1 MTFGSFDCEPRRRL
15 LCSELPPRSIAGKRP
30 MEPRARSFVRRQFRT
45 LPGLRL
51 FFMKRDTQNVSKII
65 IFGTTRVSPYI
76 HIPEIQCSITVHTAG
91 LGQPRRRGGIRSYKK
106 GTLKNEPWRLRDER
120 PTKDQCSIPSFLLCP
135 PPTSAKANA
144 TRKERRKKTLV
155 NTPSYN

>member
-51 FFMKRDTQNVSKII
+51 FFRKRHTRNVSKII

-91 LGQPRRRGGIRSYKK
+91 YGQPRRRGGIRSYKK
-106 GTLKNEPWRLRDER
+106 GTLKIQILCVPYGGTSQVFCKQRYMHFTSK
-120 PTKDQCSIPSFLLCP
+120 TKHL
-135 PPTSAKANA
+135 
-144 TRKERRKKTLV
+144 
-155 NTPSYN
+155 TPRSTHVAYKILAFYNQN